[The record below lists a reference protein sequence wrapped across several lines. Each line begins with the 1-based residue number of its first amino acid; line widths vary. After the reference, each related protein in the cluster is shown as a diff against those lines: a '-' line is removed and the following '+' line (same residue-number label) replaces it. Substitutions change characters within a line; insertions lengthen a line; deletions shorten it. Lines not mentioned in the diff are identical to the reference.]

1 MHFGDAARVEAVKE
15 AAKGRWVELFIEA
28 GMDESHFKKQN
39 VPCPLCGG
47 RDRFSI
53 SKNPRWEGSWLC
65 RGCGH
70 GDGISLIQKHKGCG
84 FLEVLAWLED
94 RLGIQRPKRQKAGL
108 KRSSGRRRP
117 AGMDERL
124 EHARPI
130 HPESAAW
137 RHLSARR
144 ISDEVISR
152 AKNLFSCEDEP
163 YWDSD
168 ADSSGGAAA
177 KRLPAMLA
185 AVLDAQGETVALHRT
200 YLTEDGQKADVP
212 NPRKLVGSFSGD
224 SPAIELFEFDEV
236 LGAAEGIETAL
247 SAAELFSI
255 PVWSLVNAGQLAKF
269 RIPEGLKRFVVFADN
284 DENFTGQA
292 AAYELARSVKRENP
306 GCLVEVMIPEKAGS
320 DWNDVLAARKSSGS
334 RQMKRPRGSA

>member
-28 GMDESHFKKQN
+28 GMNERHFKKQN

-70 GDGISLIQKHKGCG
+70 GDGISLIQKHKGCS
-84 FLEVLAWLED
+84 FSEVLAWLED
-94 RLGIQRPKRQKAGL
+94 RLGIQRSKHPDSGSKRKYGRRAKAGI
-108 KRSSGRRRP
+108 
-117 AGMDERL
+117 DERL
-124 EHARPI
+124 EQARPI
-130 HPESAAW
+130 DAESAAW
-137 RHLSARR
+137 RYLSARG
-144 ISDEVISR
+144 ISDETLRR
-152 AKNLFSCEDEP
+152 AKNLFASESEP

-168 ADSSGGAAA
+168 SESSGRPAAA
-177 KRLPAMLA
+177 KRFPAMVA

-200 YLTEDGQKADVP
+200 YLTEEGEKADVP
-212 NPRKLVGSFSGD
+212 SPRKVVGSFSGE
-224 SPAIELFEFDEV
+224 SPAIELFEFDDA

-247 SAAELFSI
+247 CAAELFSI
-255 PVWSLVNAGQLAKF
+255 PVWSLVSAGQLAKF
-269 RIPEGLKRFVVFADN
+269 RIPEGLKRFVVFGDN

-292 AAYELARSVKRENP
+292 AAYELARRVKRENP
-306 GCLVEVMIPEKAGS
+306 DCRVEVMIPEETGS
-320 DWNDVLAARKSSGS
+320 DWNDVLAARRSS
-334 RQMKRPRGSA
+334 